1 MPIMVSATMRCH
13 RGSVRGIGCGG
24 CAGIIV
30 VGAGHMRHCSY
41 AGCAGIIVVGAG
53 HMRRR
58 YDVTGPLM
66 VVGTGT

>member
-1 MPIMVSATMRCH
+1 MS
-13 RGSVRGIGCGG
+13 G
-24 CAGIIV
+24 V
-30 VGAGHMRHCSY
+30 VVVDCCHMRHCSY

>member
-1 MPIMVSATMRCH
+1 
-13 RGSVRGIGCGG
+13 
-24 CAGIIV
+24 
-30 VGAGHMRHCSY
+30 MRHCSY